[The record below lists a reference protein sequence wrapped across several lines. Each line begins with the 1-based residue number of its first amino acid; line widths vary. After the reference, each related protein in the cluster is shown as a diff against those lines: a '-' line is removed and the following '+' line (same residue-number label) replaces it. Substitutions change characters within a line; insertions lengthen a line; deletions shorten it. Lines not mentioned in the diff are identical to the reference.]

1 MTQRNEFIDSLGAV
15 RDAEGVALHLGA
27 LPERIPTDAALL
39 CDHLAVLRVRGE
51 DSEKFLQGQVT
62 ADVRD
67 ISAGL
72 TRLAMHLNLKG
83 RAMASMRLLP
93 AEGGHDILVP
103 ASQAQALRESLGKYI
118 IFSKAEIEADPERMV
133 LSLEGE
139 RAPEVLTAAGLP
151 VPGAAHSCAHAEE
164 VIIAR
169 GCAAARW
176 LLVLPVSHAAVL
188 WPSLSKGL
196 HTGAAQHARLAE
208 IATGEGHVLPA
219 TRERFLPQD
228 LNYDITS
235 GVSFEKGCYTG
246 QEVVARMHHKGKL
259 KQRMRHIS
267 WEGEQV
273 PEPGTILRS
282 EQGKAAGEIVQAIP
296 CGKRVHALAVLR
308 LDHEGDC
315 LIDET
320 PLGIRREALPEEGR
334 LKGD

>member
-15 RDAEGVALHLGA
+15 RDADGTALHLGTPA
-27 LPERIPTDAALL
+27 ERLPADAALL

-51 DSEKFLQGQVT
+51 ESEKFLQGQLT

-67 ISAGL
+67 VSAGL
-72 TRLAMHLNLKG
+72 TRLAMHLSLKG
-83 RAMASMRLLP
+83 RGIASMRLLP
-93 AEGGHDILVP
+93 AEGGHDLIVP
-103 ASQAQALRESLGKYI
+103 ASQEPILRESLGKYI
-118 IFSKAEIEADPERMV
+118 VFSKAEIEADPDRMV

-164 VIIAR
+164 ITIAR

-176 LLVLPVSHAAVL
+176 LLILPVSHAAVL
-188 WPSLSKGL
+188 WPTLSKGL

-208 IATGEGHVLPA
+208 IAAGEAHVLPE
-219 TRERFLPQD
+219 TRERFMPQD
-228 LNYDITS
+228 LNYDITD

-267 WEGEQV
+267 WEGEQA
-273 PEPGTILRS
+273 PEPGTVLRN
-282 EQGKAAGEIVQAIP
+282 EQGKAAGEIANAVV
-296 CGKRVHALAVLR
+296 CGKYIHALAVLR

-320 PLGIRREALPEEGR
+320 PLGIQREALPYEGK
-334 LKGD
+334 LDGG